1 MKCWEIIVRC
11 CRLPSMQLRLVV
23 PWQVGVGHSIGL
35 QRKCGSAVR
44 CMRSSSVT
52 LALHGG
58 LPWVRWASSD
68 GESAS
73 CVKAERGEGR
83 RVEVGTCE

>member
-1 MKCWEIIVRC
+1 MASSNHQGESREVLLEMIVRC
-11 CRLPSMQLRLVV
+11 YRFCGVQLQLVV
-23 PWQVGVGHSIGL
+23 PWQMGVGHSIGL

-58 LPWVRWASSD
+58 LPWVRERRMT
-68 GESAS
+68 ESRPLA
-73 CVKAERGEGR
+73 
-83 RVEVGTCE
+83 